1 MMKAWAAQSPSSLRA
16 TLSSD
21 GFHMGDQGYA
31 CFARALA
38 GDIAQEGARIGK
50 PAAAKMR
57 RCPRDVAA
65 AQAPRPD
72 GPLIPPNATRRCAE
86 ALVGT
91 PRPFRTVQSRI
102 SGGVRLFWRTAARL

>member
-1 MMKAWAAQSPSSLRA
+1 MHVPVFSRFAMMKAWAAQSAAALRA

-50 PAAAKMR
+50 PAAAKM
-57 RCPRDVAA
+57 
-65 AQAPRPD
+65 
-72 GPLIPPNATRRCAE
+72 
-86 ALVGT
+86 
-91 PRPFRTVQSRI
+91 
-102 SGGVRLFWRTAARL
+102 